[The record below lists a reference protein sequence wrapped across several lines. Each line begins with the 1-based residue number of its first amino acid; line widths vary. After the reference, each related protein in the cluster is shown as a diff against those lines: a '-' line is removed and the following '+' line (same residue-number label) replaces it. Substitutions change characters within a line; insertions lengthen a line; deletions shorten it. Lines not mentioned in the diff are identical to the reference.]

1 MNLFRSEEH
10 IARWLGG
17 REPGRRSPSTKLS
30 DLAHAWW
37 GDRVDP
43 DWRPHTR
50 EQNAAILER
59 LGLTGPFW
67 RSPRRPSDPPA
78 GMSRRTRT
86 PLTRSSEAGKESND
100 DARPHPS
107 IPAAP

>member
-10 IARWLGG
+10 IARWLGA
-17 REPGRRSPSTKLS
+17 REPGATITVTKLNK
-30 DLAHAWW
+30 LAHAWW
-37 GDRVDP
+37 GDRIAP

-67 RSPRRPSDPPA
+67 ELP
-78 GMSRRTRT
+78 
-86 PLTRSSEAGKESND
+86 
-100 DARPHPS
+100 
-107 IPAAP
+107 